1 MKPLINNCFSLP
13 VMSLSLTHVLEGIN
27 LPVRLE
33 QHCICYS
40 TNYTS
45 SADITLQDLPTETL
59 HILERATQLLQND
72 NLPVT
77 LVLLRNF

>member
-1 MKPLINNCFSLP
+1 MQQMKPLINNSISLP

-27 LPVRLE
+27 CSGPKPRSYLPVRLE

-40 TNYTS
+40 TNYTN

-59 HILERATQLLQND
+59 HILERATQLS
-72 NLPVT
+72 
-77 LVLLRNF
+77 